1 MKVTKFEIHKKGE
14 DMTVVNHVNLDE
26 MKKTI
31 EKARANP
38 EEAKK
43 TVNVEGEWFPQNST
57 GPQFSAKIK
66 AEKGEFTVN
75 SDEPTFLGGGGST
88 LNPVQYCVYGASAC
102 YAATFAKWAAFEG
115 VVLKSFKVKATA
127 NLDLSSVFGLSHN
140 PVIREMV
147 FDLFVE
153 TDADDEKLAKIKKI
167 AYERCPAVYC
177 LTNNVNLK
185 IELSKV

>member
-1 MKVTKFEIHKKGE
+1 MAI
-14 DMTVVNHVNLDE
+14 VNHVNLDE

-43 TVNVEGEWFPQNST
+43 TVTIEGEWFPLALT

-66 AEKGEFTVN
+66 AEKGEVTLS

-88 LNPVQYCVYGASAC
+88 INPVQYCVYGACSC

-115 VVLKSFKVKATA
+115 VEFKRFKIKATA
-127 NLDLSSVFGLSHN
+127 KLDLSRAFGISQN
-140 PVIREMV
+140 PVIKEMV
-147 FDLFVE
+147 FDIFVE
-153 TDADDEKLAKIKKI
+153 TDADDKKLAKIQKI

-177 LTNNVNLK
+177 LANSVALK
-185 IELSKV
+185 AEVTKL